1 MTPAAYAVLN
11 LDAVQHNLSKVRS
24 CAPDAKVMAVIKAN
38 GYGHGLLRIAEALQ
52 HVDAFAVAR
61 VDEGIRLRKAGF
73 KNRIAVLEGFTCI
86 EELDELLRYQLDA
99 VVHSL
104 TQLEIF
110 EAVRLS
116 SRQPETFQVFKT
128 WKVLPESSRQ
138 APSSV
143 SACRDSVPAC
153 RDSVPA
159 CRDSVP
165 ACRERSRTA
174 VWLKLD
180 TGMNRL
186 GFKAQEFNAV
196 YQRLSQ
202 CAQVKQPINLMTH
215 FASADD
221 INDGK
226 TLKQI
231 NLFNATVAGLSG
243 ERSMANSA
251 GILGWAQSLSD
262 WVRPGIM
269 LYGISPFPDS
279 TGQQLGLRPVMEL
292 HSRLIAVK
300 QIEAGDTVGYGGSW
314 TCKKPTTLGIVAI
327 GYGDGYPRYA
337 KVGTPVLVNGRRV
350 PLIGRVSMDMITVD
364 LGTQAQAKPG
374 DPVTLWG
381 EGLPVEEIAQWADTI
396 PYTLVC
402 GVTQRVQLVE
412 KQHEW

>member
-24 CAPDAKVMAVIKAN
+24 RAPDAKVMAVIKAN
-38 GYGHGLLRIAEALQ
+38 GYGHGMLRIAEALQ
-52 HVDAFAVAR
+52 QADAFAVAR

-73 KNRIAVLEGFTCI
+73 KHRIAVLEGFTCG
-86 EELDELLRYQLDA
+86 EELDELLHYQLDA

-116 SRQPETFQVFKT
+116 SRQAGTEHG
-128 WKVLPESSRQ
+128 
-138 APSSV
+138 
-143 SACRDSVPAC
+143 AC
-153 RDSVPA
+153 
-159 CRDSVP
+159 
-165 ACRERSRTA
+165 A

-180 TGMNRL
+180 SGMNRL
-186 GFKAQEFNAV
+186 GFKAKEFDAA
-196 YQRLSQ
+196 YQRLNQ
-202 CAQVKQPINLMTH
+202 CALVKQPISLMTH
-215 FASADD
+215 FACADD
-221 INDGK
+221 FNDDK

-231 NLFNATVAGLSG
+231 SLFNETVAGYTG

-251 GILGWAQSLSD
+251 GILGWEQSLTD
-262 WVRPGIM
+262 WVRPGVM

-314 TCKKPTTLGIVAI
+314 TCERPTTMGIVAI

-364 LGTQAQAKPG
+364 LGAGIHAQPG

-381 EGLPVEEIAQWADTI
+381 EGLPVEEIALWADTI

-402 GVTQRVQLVE
+402 GVTQRVQVIE
-412 KQHEW
+412 NATITKK